1 MNRSATFFLI
11 KPDRMSNA
19 LRVDHQRWPVMGA
32 AIDLPAVKG
41 GSFDGFQCAIRCQA
55 SDGVIAFVR
64 CIDMAPHE
72 KWRTVSIQRT
82 AQAAAFAGMVGQLE
96 FWLKN
101 PAAVVGNSGVD
112 A

>member
-1 MNRSATFFLI
+1 
-11 KPDRMSNA
+11 
-19 LRVDHQRWPVMGA
+19 
-32 AIDLPAVKG
+32 
-41 GSFDGFQCAIRCQA
+41 
-55 SDGVIAFVR
+55 
-64 CIDMAPHE
+64 MAPHE
-72 KWRTVSIQRT
+72 KWRTVTIQRT